1 MSEISHSSDFGVF
14 TILNVLSWPHAAQL
28 GCDWRRLGC
37 WGEINRL
44 LGYEIRLLRHRQVK
58 CSGYIIDLKV
68 TAERVTSI
76 YVIKSSTRGG

>member
-1 MSEISHSSDFGVF
+1 M
-14 TILNVLSWPHAAQL
+14 
-28 GCDWRRLGC
+28 C

-58 CSGYIIDLKV
+58 CSGYIIDPKV

-76 YVIKSSTRGG
+76 YVIKSSTLGG